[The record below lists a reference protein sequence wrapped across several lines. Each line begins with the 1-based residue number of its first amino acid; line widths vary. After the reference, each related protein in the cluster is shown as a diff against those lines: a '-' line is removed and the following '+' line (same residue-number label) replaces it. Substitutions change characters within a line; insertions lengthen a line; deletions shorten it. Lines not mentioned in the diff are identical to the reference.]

1 MRLTD
6 KNLRFICAQPA
17 IKYYAWQ
24 VEVMLNNFRKNGIN
38 LNDVDIVCSKPDG
51 VIPEEWSKLANN
63 YAARFFFYDD
73 LRVDKGYISSIR
85 PNILKQ
91 HFIKNPELEKEAI
104 LYHDCDI
111 VFTKPIDWIYQYVN
125 GDEWYGSD
133 TRWYIAHSYIESKG
147 RDVIEEMCRLANI
160 DEQVVK
166 DNELNSIGAQYL
178 MKNVNA
184 KYWDDVERLSE
195 KLFVDITQLNNR
207 KKQAD
212 PTHHELQIWCADMW
226 AVLWEAWKRGYKTN
240 CEDDLQFGW
249 ATSGTHDWE
258 KFNIFHNAGVTDSKG
273 GLFYKAEYM
282 NELPYN
288 KPLEI
293 KKDSASWYYW
303 NEINETAQKSCLL

>member
-91 HFIKNPELEKEAI
+91 HFIKNPDLEKEAI

-147 RDVIEEMCRLANI
+147 RDVIEEMCKIANI
-160 DEQVVK
+160 DEQLVK

-184 KYWDDVERLSE
+184 KYWDDVERLCE
-195 KLFVDITQLNNR
+195 KLFVDITQLNNK

-212 PTHHELQIWCADMW
+212 PTHHELQIWCSDMW

-249 ATSGTHDWE
+249 ATSGTSDWE
-258 KFNIFHNAGVTDSKG
+258 NFNIFHNAGVTDSAG